1 MTAERLSHM
10 NNRMAMLAAAHRLFS
25 ERGFDGASVDAIA
38 AAAGVSKPTV
48 YRHFESK
55 GSLFNAALQSVLE
68 KLPSAEEIVLERR
81 GPFRQ
86 RLIAIAH
93 DVLLLGTGPLMVS
106 LHRMLT
112 LPMDSA
118 SHHDQF
124 WDANLQPYLDAMRR
138 LLQSEYAVGALG
150 VNDSAR
156 AASHFFSLI
165 AGEPMVRLFLTG
177 KTPIAARDVDEH
189 VDAAVDAFLRAYPRA
204 SD

>member
-1 MTAERLSHM
+1 M
-10 NNRMAMLAAAHRLFS
+10 NNRTAMIAAAHRLFS

-38 AAAGVSKPTV
+38 VEAGVSKPTV

-55 GSLFNAALQSVLE
+55 ELLFNAALQSVLE
-68 KLPSAEEIVLERR
+68 KLPSAEAMVLERR
-81 GPFRQ
+81 GPLRQ

-93 DVLLLGTGPLMVS
+93 DALLLGTGPLMTS

-112 LPMDSA
+112 LPTDSA
-118 SHHDQF
+118 AHRADES
-124 WDANLQPYLDAMRR
+124 WDANFQPYLDAMRR
-138 LLQSEYAVGALG
+138 LLQSEYAVGTLA

-177 KTPIAARDVDEH
+177 KPPIAARDVDEH
-189 VDAAVDAFLRAYPRA
+189 VEAAVDAFLRAYRRVP
-204 SD
+204 D